1 MKFPFVIILYTQNWY
16 SITKVMLLLNW
27 PLGIV
32 VQLLQW
38 RIRPLWHV
46 YERDKLLSWLQ
57 KKITITRLRVHTRQ
71 VIDIIIAPCMCGV
84 VNRTPF
90 KIGTIPILRQHVFGL
105 FWTPPT
111 HLININTVLNVSKTG
126 HFLDPLTIVILLTLY
141 RDDPIARN
149 GTWLNQFLFLISF
162 CRRVKQLSCWK
173 RK

>member
-1 MKFPFVIILYTQNWY
+1 MSRIGNFDKNMDLSRIWYADIGCTKLRWILHRIDIKVPFVIILILHNQ
-16 SITKVMLLLNW
+16 VMLLLNW

-71 VIDIIIAPCMCGV
+71 VIDKIIIAPCMCGV

-90 KIGTIPILRQHVFGL
+90 KIGTIPILRQHIFGL
-105 FWTPPT
+105 FGPHQPT
-111 HLININTVLNVSKTG
+111 
-126 HFLDPLTIVILLTLY
+126 
-141 RDDPIARN
+141 
-149 GTWLNQFLFLISF
+149 
-162 CRRVKQLSCWK
+162 LSA
-173 RK
+173 